1 MGSLGDWPQLSASC
15 VKCRDL
21 CSCLRGRARL
31 DASELGRRCL
41 VDFLIGPVVDRCVM
55 LLKCDDGAWRE
66 GRVVLLGSLLVLI
79 MGSKIFL
86 RVGCR
91 LDIWLGGQ

>member
-31 DASELGRRCL
+31 DASELGRRRL
-41 VDFLIGPVVDRCVM
+41 VDFLIGPVVIV
-55 LLKCDDGAWRE
+55 A
-66 GRVVLLGSLLVLI
+66 
-79 MGSKIFL
+79 
-86 RVGCR
+86 
-91 LDIWLGGQ
+91 